1 MEFKELCKDLLMR
14 VRDPLDTALS
24 KSGTISTEYCL
35 SVSTLLSLHCSGLKV
50 EDIDAVEV
58 VGGSC
63 RIPAVKEIISDVFKK
78 DISTTLNMDEAVAR
92 GCALQCAMLSPTFKV
107 RDFSISDIQPY
118 PIRLQWQ
125 SAMEDEEG

>member
-1 MEFKELCKDLLMR
+1 MHLQNQVPFPVNTDIACPHK
-14 VRDPLDTALS
+14 
-24 KSGTISTEYCL
+24 CL
-35 SVSTLLSLHCSGLKV
+35 LHCSGLKV

-63 RIPAVKEIISDVFKK
+63 RIHAVKEIISDVFKK

-125 SAMEDEEG
+125 SAMEDEDG

>member
-1 MEFKELCKDLLMR
+1 MHWPNQ
-14 VRDPLDTALS
+14 VPSPLATDTACQCPHNSL
-24 KSGTISTEYCL
+24 
-35 SVSTLLSLHCSGLKV
+35 LHCSGLKV
-50 EDIDAVEV
+50 EDISAVEV

-78 DISTTLNMDEAVAR
+78 DVSTTLNMDEAVAR

-118 PIRLQWQ
+118 PIKLQWQ